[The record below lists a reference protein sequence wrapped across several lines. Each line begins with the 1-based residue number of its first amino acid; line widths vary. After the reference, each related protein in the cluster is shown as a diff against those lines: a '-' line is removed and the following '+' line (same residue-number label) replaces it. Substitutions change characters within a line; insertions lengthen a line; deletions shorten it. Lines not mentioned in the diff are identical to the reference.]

1 VEERHPRWALITGAT
16 MLGSA
21 YVTGL
26 LFASEKRCTTDL
38 VPNSNGNG
46 IYTSSCDSRWALA
59 VPVVGPFVDMSKNK
73 NGDDLSTDI
82 LLSGGQVAGA
92 VILIIGLATTTPKLI
107 PDSQGFSL
115 TPVVGPGTAGLA
127 LTLRQ

>member
-26 LFASEKRCTTDL
+26 LFASEKRCTNDF
-38 VPNSNGNG
+38 VPNSNGF
-46 IYTSSCDSRWALA
+46 YTQSCETRWAMA
-59 VPVVGPFVDMSKNK
+59 VPVVGPFVDMSKN
-73 NGDDLSTDI
+73 NRGDDLSTDI
-82 LLSGGQVAGA
+82 LIAGGQVAGA
-92 VILIIGLATTTPKLI
+92 AILIIGLATTTPKLI
-107 PDSQGFSL
+107 PDTQGFGL
-115 TPVVGPGTAGLA
+115 TPLLGPRTAGLA